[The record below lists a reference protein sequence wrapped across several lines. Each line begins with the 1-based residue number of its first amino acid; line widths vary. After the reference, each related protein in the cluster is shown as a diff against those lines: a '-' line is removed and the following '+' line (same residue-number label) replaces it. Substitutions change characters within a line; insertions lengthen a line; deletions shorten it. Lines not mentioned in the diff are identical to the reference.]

1 MYKIEQVLVPVD
13 FSSFSRAALAFAR
26 GLAAHPPRVHLAHVL
41 EPWRPYVRRA
51 LFPYAALGED
61 DVEFEHELLE
71 QARYSLLDYLHVNL
85 ERDKYIAGCTLEYGA
100 IRPVL
105 SARVRSVGP
114 DLVVMGAFG
123 EDGVQPNMLGSTA
136 EKLLHATQC
145 PVLLVRNYDL
155 APHVKHMVVG
165 VDLSPNAVDIAAHA
179 LGFALTVG
187 ATLELVYVLAD
198 PLAQDTNKLLAGA
211 LDFDASKVLRGLR
224 QRIEALFDRMI
235 DQVQVT
241 FPAQE
246 SARELL
252 SARKVVVGDPA
263 RALVDHADRVNADLI
278 VVGAHNTSSAA
289 SRQLGRV
296 ARAVARTA
304 PTHVLVVPPAR
315 EVSLLDSDDY

>member
-26 GLAAHPPRVHLAHVL
+26 GLGAHPPRVHLAHVL
-41 EPWRPYVRRA
+41 EPWRPYLRRA

-71 QARYSLLDYLHVNL
+71 QARHSLLDYLKVNL
-85 ERDKYIAGCTLEYGA
+85 ERDKYIAGLTLEYGA

-136 EKLLHATQC
+136 EQLLHASQSA
-145 PVLLVRNYDL
+145 VLLVRNYDL
-155 APHVKHMVVG
+155 FPQVKHMVVG
-165 VDLSPNAVDIAAHA
+165 VDLSANAVDIATHA

-187 ATLELVYVLAD
+187 ATLELVYVLPD

-211 LDFDASKVLRGLR
+211 LDFDAARVLGRLR
-224 QRIEALFDRMI
+224 QRIEALFERMI

-241 FPAQE
+241 FPTQQ

-252 SARKVVVGDPA
+252 SARKVIVGDPA

-278 VVGAHNTSSAA
+278 IVGAHNTSTPST
-289 SRQLGRV
+289 RQLGRV
-296 ARAVARTA
+296 AWAVARTS
-304 PTHVLVVPPAR
+304 PTHVLVVPPSR
-315 EVSLLDSDDY
+315 EVSLLSSEDY